1 MENSINKEEA
11 AVEASKINVTLQKNE
26 DGNDVLRFDGAPKGL
41 DIDFSEDNQSSLR
54 KLFCWLL
61 DSQLKQR
68 ARLALVKDPSV
79 KNVTYQK
86 VAEDYINDLN
96 AEIDSFFD
104 NEASLIDEVVSPIDF
119 KIGEDAEDGGT
130 GR

>member
-1 MENSINKEEA
+1 MESSTSKNMTSAEFP
-11 AVEASKINVTLQKNE
+11 KINVTLQKNK
-26 DGNDVLRFDGAPKGL
+26 DGGDVLRFDGAPEGL
-41 DIDFSEDNQSSLR
+41 DIDFSESDQSSLR

-61 DSQLKQR
+61 DSQLEQR
-68 ARLALVKDPSV
+68 ARLELIKDPSV

-104 NEASLIDEVVSPIDF
+104 NEASLIDAAVLPI
-119 KIGEDAEDGGT
+119 KLEAGEDAVGDGAT
-130 GR
+130 R